1 MTLFARWS
9 ILGKAENLVQV
20 AFAQLD
26 TGAQLPRA
34 LLHVTG
40 SIAFKAIG
48 DAPQFVAQRREFL
61 F

>member
-9 ILGKAENLVQV
+9 IIGKAENPVQV

-26 TGAQLPRA
+26 TGAQLLCP
-34 LLHVTG
+34 LFHVTG